1 MTMPPVPP
9 PGYGW
14 PPQQQP
20 PKKRHVVRNVLL
32 STLGVFALLV
42 VITAIVGGG
51 EAKNPA
57 AGGQAVTEVP
67 AGSTAATTP
76 AKPAAAPKKPAPT
89 STVGRGYGSEDASA
103 DVKLT
108 SCTDTGGY
116 GLVSGK
122 LAIVNHSP
130 GRSDYFID
138 VTFLDAAG
146 TNIGAGFASAQ
157 AVEGG
162 QRATVD
168 LVGSISGKLA
178 TCKVITV
185 QRTAS

>member
-1 MTMPPVPP
+1 MAMPPP

-14 PPQQQP
+14 PPPQP
-20 PKKRHVVRNVLL
+20 LQPKKRHIVRNVLL
-32 STLGVFALLV
+32 STLGVFVLLI
-42 VITAIVGGG
+42 VIAAIVGGG
-51 EAKNPA
+51 ETRNPA
-57 AGGQAVTEVP
+57 AGGQPVTNVP
-67 AGSTAATTP
+67 AGSPATTSK
-76 AKPAAAPKKPAPT
+76 ATAAAPKKPTPAT
-89 STVGRGYGSEDASA
+89 TVGRGYGSEDASA

-108 SCTDTGGY
+108 SCADTGGY

-146 TNIGAGFASAQ
+146 TNIGSGFASAS

-162 QRATVD
+162 QRATAD
-168 LVGSISGKLA
+168 LVGSVSGKLA